1 MNNWLSRFGRTLVL
15 SLAILTITFPAG
27 AQAPVETQTPAEA
40 PEEGDHTAATREKP
54 EELEPL
60 VEVPEVEDAPA
71 PEQSKDIEEMV
82 VLASG
87 RDDFLKSM
95 SVSVTSFSA
104 AEIKTLRIQN
114 IADLADFTPNLEIN
128 TRSAASNP
136 TLFIRG
142 IGLKDYNA
150 NAAGAV
156 AVYQDGININAPAIQ
171 LGQLFDVSSIDVLRG
186 PQGSV
191 NGRNATAGAIMINST
206 LPDGETET
214 SASFTY
220 GNFNNINVEGAISL
234 PIIEDLLSVRV
245 AATANFRE
253 GLTTNHCA
261 NWDPESL
268 GRPLLTETKIREYW
282 ANNLYPT
289 HRNDQ
294 PSGTYFFTENDGTPN
309 FHDHVKNHGTGIHEH
324 LKGNPIPKFPL
335 KANARFAE
343 GPGTTD
349 PARQISPDGVCV
361 VALPGQLF
369 FPLEP
374 GNADPFWN
382 SFTEDNPNILLPED
396 FQGLKKKV
404 NNVDNWAAR
413 MILRF
418 QPDVGEGMDWVLNIH
433 GGQNLGDSKRLQA
446 LAAQFLLNQGDPF
459 YKENL
464 GFVTDVTSGAN
475 STVFGTLP
483 PLEGTRLVR
492 GLEAFDSNDGDRKQG
507 GRGGS
512 DIDAGFY
519 NQDGLELLDA
529 YGTSLRGV
537 WDTGF
542 VKLTSISGFE
552 WYERSI
558 EDEGD
563 YTAESSAAAILF
575 DSAWQFSE
583 ELRIEGSGEDYEW
596 ATGGFTLYESLDAS
610 NIFPG
615 LLSRRL
621 EQFFEQTLTSGA
633 VYGNAKYWLL
643 DEVSVSVGIRY
654 NHEHKKFTLNSNIE
668 ILGGNSVNSIPE
680 ASEQKVWTGVTGE
693 VQLAWQPG
701 GDWMYDARLDSL
713 NMYIKF
719 GRGMKGGH
727 FNAGLTIQ
735 SNASQVQRIDPVEP
749 EFINSVEFGFKS
761 SWLQDRL
768 HLNFAAFRYWYQNL
782 QVFDYTNEF
791 GELPIQRLLNSDA
804 RVIGAELEGTIYPL
818 PGFKVQFGV
827 SWLDAEFVDF
837 FVTKAIGQPRGV
849 GAVSPF
855 DYSGNPLISAPDFSF
870 NALVNY
876 EISLSRWG
884 TLVPQYT
891 TSFRTRVYLD
901 PQAVKI
907 ISQSAFWVHNARI
920 TYRTPDGR
928 FEIAGWVDNFL
939 EKRYRIDAFD
949 VAIGQNQI
957 LEVWNDPRMFGLTAS
972 AYF

>member
-1 MNNWLSRFGRTLVL
+1 MN
-15 SLAILTITFPAG
+15 FPAG
-27 AQAPVETQTPAEA
+27 AQAPAETRTPVEAPDEGAQTAAA
-40 PEEGDHTAATREKP
+40 PEEP
-54 EELEPL
+54 EESEPL
-60 VEVPEVEDAPA
+60 VEVPEIEDAAVPQ
-71 PEQSKDIEEMV
+71 QSKDIEEMI

-87 RDDFLKSM
+87 RDDFLKDM

-104 AEIKTLRIQN
+104 AQIKTLRIQN

-128 TRSAASNP
+128 IRSAASNP

-171 LGQLFDVSSIDVLRG
+171 LGQLFDVSSINVLRG

-214 SASFTY
+214 SGSFTY
-220 GNFNNINVEGAISL
+220 GNFNNLNFEGAISL
-234 PIIEDLLSVRV
+234 PIIEDLLSARM
-245 AATANFRE
+245 AFTANFRE
-253 GLTTNHCA
+253 GTTKNHCA
-261 NWDPESL
+261 NWDPGSI
-268 GRPLLTETKIREYW
+268 GRPELTEAKIRDYW
-282 ANNLYPT
+282 RNNGYPT
-289 HRNDQ
+289 HRDNM
-294 PSGTYFFTENDGTPN
+294 PVGIYTYTDENGDLQSQ
-309 FHDHVKNHGTGIHEH
+309 DHTMNAHSTHNH
-324 LKGNPIPKFPL
+324 LKTSPLPRFPKTKNAEFIDGPTDRNPAK
-335 KANARFAE
+335 E
-343 GPGTTD
+343 
-349 PARQISPDGVCV
+349 ISPDGVCIV
-361 VALPGQLF
+361 VLPGQLI
-369 FPLEP
+369 FPNEP
-374 GNADPFWN
+374 VAGNADPFWKDALIGDP
-382 SFTEDNPNILLPED
+382 TIQTPES
-396 FQGLKKKV
+396 FQGLKNKV

-433 GGQNLGDSKRLQA
+433 GGQNLGDSKRLQSI
-446 LAAQFLLNQGDPF
+446 AAQFLLNEGDPF
-459 YKENL
+459 YKENT
-464 GFVTDVTSGAN
+464 GFTTDVSSGEA
-475 STVFGTLP
+475 STVNGTLP
-483 PLEGTRLVR
+483 PLEGTRLVA
-492 GLEAFDSNDGDRKQG
+492 GLEAFNSTDGDRKPG

-519 NQDGLELLDA
+519 NRDGLELLDS

-537 WDTGF
+537 WDMGF

-558 EDEGD
+558 DDEGD
-563 YTAESSAAAILF
+563 ATAEDSSAAIYF
-575 DSAWQFSE
+575 DSAWQLTE
-583 ELRIEGSGEDYEW
+583 ELRIEGSGEYYGW
-596 ATGGFTLYESLDAS
+596 ATGGFMLYESLDAS

-615 LLSRRL
+615 LRNRRL
-621 EQFFEQTLTSGA
+621 EQFFKQKLTSGA

-643 DEVSVSVGIRY
+643 DEVSISAGIRY

-668 ILGGNSVNSIPE
+668 VLGGNSKNSIPE
-680 ASEQKVWTGVTGE
+680 ASAQKVWTGVTGE

-735 SNASQVQRIDPVEP
+735 SAASQVQRIDPVEP
-749 EFINSVEFGFKS
+749 EFINSLEFGFKS

-768 HLNFAAFRYWYQNL
+768 NLNFAVFRYWYQNL

-818 PGFKVQFGV
+818 PGLRMQFGV

-837 FVTKAIGQPRGV
+837 HVTKAIGQPRGI

-870 NALVNY
+870 NALVDY

-891 TSFRTRVYLD
+891 TSFRTKVYLD
-901 PQAVKI
+901 AQAVEI
-907 ISQSAFWVHNARI
+907 ISQNAFWEHNARL

-928 FEIAGWVDNFL
+928 FEIAGWIDNFL
-939 EKRYRIDAFD
+939 EERYKIDAFD
-949 VAIGQNQI
+949 VAIGENRI
-957 LEVWNDPRMFGLTAS
+957 LEVWNDPRMFGLTVS